1 MPDFKILSR
10 SSGFSVMNNDI
21 FHDLELSHSAMGLL
35 CKMLSLPPEWDY
47 SIRGLVAISKDGRDA
62 ITKQLKELEMLGYIT
77 RTQSRNSS
85 GKMGKM
91 TYIVRDFKENV
102 SNFQVLN
109 DEKSKTESCSDFSE
123 PEEPHQRETPQ
134 QNTDSVSNENEKFI
148 VKYKAIFGRS
158 PDKSLLR
165 IVGQAV
171 PEDVETALSIAAKKK
186 IDNPAAYLTTILTK
200 MQQKRQDE
208 ATKPDV
214 APENDVQAPLE
225 DWEIRWLTEVKK
237 RIAER
242 EKTERDKE
250 A

>member
-109 DEKSKTESCSDFSE
+109 DETSKTESCSDFSE

-186 IDNPAAYLTTILTK
+186 D
-200 MQQKRQDE
+200 R
-208 ATKPDV
+208 
-214 APENDVQAPLE
+214 
-225 DWEIRWLTEVKK
+225 
-237 RIAER
+237 
-242 EKTERDKE
+242 
-250 A
+250 